1 MEQKTTDVLII
12 GAGIAGLSAAKLLK
26 QAGKRILVIEASDAI
41 GGRVRSDLKDGFIL
55 DRGFQILL
63 TAYPEAKKLL
73 NYEKLDLKCF
83 LPGAEILD
91 TTGSH
96 KIGDPWRAPSM
107 LLKTLFSP
115 IGTLQDKMRLLKL
128 KFSLSFNTVE
138 EIFEKK
144 ETDTLS
150 HLRELGFSETFIEK
164 FFRPFFS
171 GIFLENNL
179 DTSSRMFEFVFK
191 MLSKGSAAVPA
202 KGMGEISKQLAECLD
217 IEELLLNVS
226 IEKIKNGIAYSSSG
240 LAFSAHSIII
250 ATDAKNLIDQNDVKH
265 EQCQVWK
272 SAYTMY
278 FTAQKKTPVTR
289 QIALNALPGQLIN
302 NIAFMDHIS
311 PLYALPGQSLI
322 SVSLKTGQIT
332 VGRNLEEKVR
342 RELLQWYGDSKDWKL
357 LARYDIAHAL
367 PENKTARN
375 LMDLEIYRRHNCY
388 ICGDQMLNGSINGA
402 MRSVSI
408 VVKEIL
414 KQPAKQQTDNTPK

>member
-12 GAGIAGLSAAKLLK
+12 GAGIAGLTAAKLLK
-26 QAGKRILVIEASDAI
+26 QAGKRVLVIEASDAI
-41 GGRVRSDLKDGFIL
+41 GGRVRSDLKDGFIM
-55 DRGFQILL
+55 DHGFQIFL

-73 NYEKLDLKCF
+73 NYKKLDLKRF

-91 TTGSH
+91 TSGSH

-115 IGTLQDKMRLLKL
+115 IGTLEDKLRLLKL

-144 ETDTLS
+144 ETDTLR
-150 HLRELGFSETFIEK
+150 HLRDLGFSETFIEK

-171 GIFLENNL
+171 GIFLESNL

-202 KGMGEISKQLAECLD
+202 RGMGEISKQLAECLD
-217 IEELLLNVS
+217 SEELLLNVNIDK
-226 IEKIKNGIAYSSSG
+226 IENGIAYGSSG
-240 LAFSAHSIII
+240 LEFSAGSIII
-250 ATDAKNLIDQNDVKH
+250 ATDAKNMFDQNKIKH
-265 EQCQVWK
+265 EHCQVWK
-272 SAYTMY
+272 SAHTMY
-278 FTAQKKTPVTR
+278 FAAQKKTPVTR
-289 QIALNALPGQLIN
+289 QIALNALQGQLIN

-311 PLYALPGQSLI
+311 PFYAPIGQSLI
-322 SVSLKTGQIT
+322 SVSLKTDNNT
-332 VGRNLEEKVR
+332 AVRNLEEKVR
-342 RELLQWYGDSKDWKL
+342 RELLQWYEDSKDWKL
-357 LARYDIAHAL
+357 LASYDIPHAL

-375 LMDLEIYRRHNCY
+375 VMDREIYRQHNCY
-388 ICGDQMLNGSINGA
+388 VCGDQMLNGSINGA
-402 MRSVSI
+402 MRSASI

-414 KQPAKQQTDNTPK
+414 KATGKTANR